1 MRRGCCFLQYHVLH
15 IYFSILNRQYKSVG
29 GRMGLNSCPW
39 YCLPISSTLDMNWA
53 SVCAVLYCPLVFML
67 YAKYNPRRNIGFKC
81 FNCVNT
87 PTNHRTQVVHSS
99 VKAPTNHRTQ
109 VVLPSMKG
117 VTNMMSVLQFF
128 PGLNDVSVLELFIGH
143 YLFDLQGYN
152 IRNDTS
158 SVLFLTMSRATYIFQ
173 HSQ

>member
-1 MRRGCCFLQYHVLH
+1 M
-15 IYFSILNRQYKSVG
+15 
-29 GRMGLNSCPW
+29 
-39 YCLPISSTLDMNWA
+39 
-53 SVCAVLYCPLVFML
+53 
-67 YAKYNPRRNIGFKC
+67 
-81 FNCVNT
+81 
-87 PTNHRTQVVHSS
+87 
-99 VKAPTNHRTQ
+99 
-109 VVLPSMKG
+109 VLPSIKG

>member
-1 MRRGCCFLQYHVLH
+1 MSMVLLSDKQYLGYELGVCLCCPVL
-15 IYFSILNRQYKSVG
+15 S
-29 GRMGLNSCPW
+29 SCI
-39 YCLPISSTLDMNWA
+39 CK
-53 SVCAVLYCPLVFML
+53 L
-67 YAKYNPRRNIGFKC
+67 YAKYNPRRNICFKC
-81 FNCVNT
+81 FNCVKT
-87 PTNHRTQVVHSS
+87 PTNHRTQVVHFS

-117 VTNMMSVLQFF
+117 VTSMMRVLQFF

>member
-1 MRRGCCFLQYHVLH
+1 M
-15 IYFSILNRQYKSVG
+15 
-29 GRMGLNSCPW
+29 
-39 YCLPISSTLDMNWA
+39 
-53 SVCAVLYCPLVFML
+53 
-67 YAKYNPRRNIGFKC
+67 
-81 FNCVNT
+81 
-87 PTNHRTQVVHSS
+87 VHSS

-109 VVLPSMKG
+109 VILPSMKG